1 MKLLFIFHT
10 TALYEA
16 VDKENI
22 EIVKQL
28 LSFKRIDPNI
38 QYILIYNFNK
48 IYNYFKVKFK
58 TP

>member
-38 QYILIYNFNK
+38 QYIFICNFNN
-48 IYNYFKVKFK
+48 ISINLF
-58 TP
+58 